1 MSSSSSSG
9 ASGGGGGGGTG
20 GGTGGSGN
28 QGGCFVCGAQ
38 NHTAGNRCP
47 MVSLV
52 PVPCSI
58 CGKTGHTSVACTEPA
73 AVASMGGVATGTP
86 NTPGFSPTGRPANST
101 QQFQMPGLA
110 APIGVPAGFTP
121 PYTNSAASTASTPNG
136 EAVEKNDKMTGKGTK
151 KRSRKTRR
159 SQKRR
164 KSRKSRKLNNRRH

>member
-20 GGTGGSGN
+20 SGGGN
-28 QGGCFVCGAQ
+28 QGGCFVCGAK
-38 NHTAGNRCP
+38 NHTAGTRCP

-73 AVASMGGVATGTP
+73 AVASLGGVATGTP
-86 NTPGFSPTGRPANST
+86 SSPGFSPSSPPLPST
-101 QQFQMPGLA
+101 QAFREYGIA
-110 APIGVPAGFTP
+110 SSIGASEGKTP
-121 PYTNSAASTASTPNG
+121 PLAENGGSTPNV
-136 EAVEKNDKMTGKGTK
+136 EAVQK

>member
-1 MSSSSSSG
+1 MSSSSSSA
-9 ASGGGGGGGTG
+9 ASGGGGGGG
-20 GGTGGSGN
+20 GGTGSGGGN

-38 NHTAGNRCP
+38 NHTAGTRCP

-52 PVPCSI
+52 PVPCSV
-58 CGKTGHTSVACTEPA
+58 CGKTGHTSVDCTEPA

-121 PYTNSAASTASTPNG
+121 PYTNSAASTPNG
-136 EAVEKNDKMTGKGTK
+136 EAVQKNDKMTGTK